1 MNNKRNIWGGVHL
14 PITAERR
21 QGTLIDL
28 SPLIFVK
35 GGQRRREEVI
45 LRG

>member
-1 MNNKRNIWGGVHL
+1 MNNARYYRGGVHL

-21 QGTLIDL
+21 QGTNRLVSADL
-28 SPLIFVK
+28 HE
-35 GGQRRREEVI
+35 RRSEALKEVI